1 VAARVSSPSFVG
13 RGPELAA
20 LDSALARAAA
30 GRSTAV
36 LLGGDAGMG
45 KSRLVAEFEQRAD
58 HAGAEVL
65 VGECVELSQGELP
78 YGPIVVALRPLL
90 ARAADGPAQTLHP
103 GARAALARLW
113 TDLEVPDVAAGV
125 EFAQGQLFEAVHR
138 LIAAQAAVRPVAL
151 VVEDLH
157 WADHSTRDLLTFL
170 IRNSRRERVLFLCTF
185 RTDEV
190 HRRHPLHPLISE
202 LERSGRAER
211 LTLEPFGE
219 EELREQLGGIL
230 GERPGPQLVNRLLV
244 RSEGNPFFAEEL
256 LAAADQGVMPDSLR
270 EALLVRVQRLSDPA
284 RGTLALAAAV
294 GRPAEHQLL
303 ATASELE
310 SLALGEALRE
320 AVEQRF
326 LVTTEDG
333 TGYAFR
339 HALLREAVYTD
350 LLPGERTALHARLGD
365 ALSSDQPLL
374 DSGRAAA
381 ELAHH
386 WQIAGRPGHALS
398 ASLQAGEQAE
408 SVHAYTEAGR
418 HLERALELWER
429 VPEDDIPPGARRT
442 EIAWRAADAA
452 AFSGAYR
459 RAIALARQLVTSTA
473 EHPNPTAA
481 GLSRARL
488 ARYHWLDGNSDAALD
503 DYATALELV
512 APEPSIERAEVLAA
526 NAHVLLLMGR
536 LREARE
542 RAEEALR
549 IARAVGA
556 RRVEASA
563 LNTLGP
569 TREADGERALIDLH
583 DARAIAEELGAVEEI
598 GRSYVNECHVLE
610 TLDRLPQAVAV
621 GVDGIARARDL
632 GAERNWG
639 DYLAAEVADRLWTLG
654 DWDQA
659 ARRAGDVLDF
669 GPLGLSAASAHTSLG
684 RIAAERGEFEQA
696 REHVARSEEISARAG
711 VMWVAPNKAILAACA
726 VWSGDPDE
734 AHSIVAAGAEQIGDT
749 EMVLFA
755 APLFAIGIRAEA
767 ERAER
772 ARALGHQPQI
782 EEATEVAR
790 SLLARLQTGDANG
803 GAERL
808 ACDLAMATAEL
819 SRLLGNNDPKPWL
832 AAAEMLLD
840 AGRPYQAAYS
850 QWRAAAAMAHAGDS
864 SGAVRQLLRDAAET
878 AHHLGARPLLDEVA
892 SLARRARVELG
903 RAGADSS
910 SPASTDDLGLTVR
923 EREVLL
929 LVAAGRTNRQIGEE
943 LFMSEKTASVHVS
956 RIVSKLRVANRA
968 EAAGVAHT
976 LRLGP
981 PVTEG

>member
-1 VAARVSSPSFVG
+1 M
-13 RGPELAA
+13 
-20 LDSALARAAA
+20 
-30 GRSTAV
+30 

-45 KSRLVAEFEQRAD
+45 KSRLVAEFEQRAGQ
-58 HAGAEVL
+58 AGADVL
-65 VGECVELSQGELP
+65 VGECVELSQSELP

-90 ARAADGPAQTLHP
+90 AGAADGPAQTLHP
-103 GARAALARLW
+103 GARVALARLW
-113 TDLEVPDVAAGV
+113 PELEVPDVAADV

-138 LIAAQAAVRPVAL
+138 LIAARAAVRPVAL

-170 IRNSRRERVLFLCTF
+170 IRNSRGERVLFLCTF

-219 EELREQLGGIL
+219 EELRDQLRGIL
-230 GERPGPQLVNRLLV
+230 GEHPGRQLVDRLLE

-284 RGTLALAAAV
+284 RETLALAAAV

-303 ATASELE
+303 ATASELAPP
-310 SLALGEALRE
+310 ALREALRE

-326 LVTTEDG
+326 LVMTEDG
-333 TGYAFR
+333 KGYAFR
-339 HALLREAVYTD
+339 HALLREAIYTD

-386 WQIAGRPGHALS
+386 WQIAGRPARALS

-418 HLERALELWER
+418 HLERALDLWDH
-429 VPEDDIPPGARRT
+429 VPEDDIPPGASRT
-442 EIAWRAADAA
+442 EITWRAADAA
-452 AFSGAYR
+452 ALSGAFR

-488 ARYHWLDGNSDAALD
+488 ARYHWLDGNSDAAID

-512 APEPSIERAEVLAA
+512 APEPSIERAQVLAA
-526 NAHVLLLMGR
+526 NAQVLLLMGR

-542 RAEEALR
+542 RAGEALK

-569 TREADGERALIDLH
+569 TREADSARALLDLY

-610 TLDRLPQAVAV
+610 TLDRLPEAVAV
-621 GVDGIARARDL
+621 GIDGIARARDL
-632 GAERNWG
+632 GAERMWG
-639 DYLAAEVADRLWTLG
+639 DYLAAEMADRLWTLG

-659 ARRAGDVLDF
+659 ARRAGDVLDVS
-669 GPLGLSAASAHTSLG
+669 PVGLSAASAHTSLG

-696 REHVARSEEISARAG
+696 REFVARSEEISARAG

-734 AHSIVAAGAEQIGDT
+734 AHSIVVAGAEQVGDT

-755 APLFAIGIRAEA
+755 APLLAIGIRAEA

-772 ARALGHQPQI
+772 ARALGHQPQV
-782 EEATEVAR
+782 EDAAAAAR
-790 SLLARLQTGDANG
+790 SLLARLEIGNADNG
-803 GAERL
+803 TDRL
-808 ACDLAMATAEL
+808 ACELATATAEL
-819 SRLLGNNDPKPWL
+819 SRLLGDNDPGPWL
-832 AAAEMLLD
+832 ASTQMQLD
-840 AGRPYQAAYS
+840 AARPYQAAYS
-850 QWRAAAAMAHAGDS
+850 QWRAAEALAHTGGS
-864 SGAVRQLLRDAAET
+864 SGTIRQLLNDAAET
-878 AHHLGARPLLDEVA
+878 ARRLGAHPLLDELA
-892 SLARRARVELG
+892 SLARRARIELG
-903 RAGADSS
+903 TAGAA
-910 SPASTDDLGLTVR
+910 SPSRASADAFGLTAR
-923 EREVLL
+923 EHEVLL
-929 LVAAGRTNRQIGEE
+929 LVAAGRTNRQIGEA
-943 LFMSEKTASVHVS
+943 LFMSPKTASVHVS
-956 RIVSKLRVANRA
+956 RIISKLNVANRA

-981 PVTEG
+981 PVTES